1 MRGFIGLLLSLSLLS
16 ACERHATPLPIPAQ
30 PAPSTSNLTPAQT
43 AQLLNQQTQ
52 QLLMLQAMQQQ
63 QAIFQQNMQAYRDA
77 NQRMQDITHQQNLM
91 RACQVAGNCEVRIV
105 PK

>member
-1 MRGFIGLLLSLSLLS
+1 MRRFIGLLLSLSLLS
-16 ACERHATPLPIPAQ
+16 ACERNATSQPIPK
-30 PAPSTSNLTPAQT
+30 PAPPTSSLTPAQT

-91 RACQVAGNCEVRIV
+91 RACQVAGNCEVRLV